1 MVPVL
6 DNWCARLG
14 FDVAKLA
21 MPLAFTA
28 QLGGCLTL
36 MGDAMNFAAQNIYS
50 SAGYSISFFE
60 FTPVAAPLLGFG
72 ILYFA
77 IVSPLLLGQQIHD
90 QETGD
95 TISQTH
101 SRCEIDDYFRVG
113 FVVNSSGAFSRGSM
127 KLEQA
132 GFSRFEGVFRIKMV
146 VRNGEQVW
154 GSDFHGHEDY
164 RLTAGDV
171 IIFCASAEGI
181 VALRKTGGIS
191 LTTELE
197 SERLGYGRSERALFE
212 IELPATST
220 LLGSPLDTSLLR
232 SEHHCALLAVR
243 ARPSAEEVKLAKEA
257 ACRLSHRTPHS
268 RWSQASPGSGAACPV
283 VRVSSTSSP
292 SATVP
297 TTTMKSFE
305 GFLLKEGDVLLIEA
319 APSVVASPPWARDF
333 GIVRSIPK
341 STPPR
346 LGRKRDMLR
355 SLGAIVGAA
364 MAIGIFIGSSM
375 KPELVNFTLTC
386 NLIILVLF
394 LLLTRTL
401 SLTDVFQSMDFSVL
415 LTMVGAFPLGEAIQA
430 VGLHLWAGKA
440 LAGLFA
446 SLGKFGTFLSVYLVC
461 GILTNLINNIAV
473 LAMFAPV
480 SVQLAHM
487 QGVSLRGIV
496 VCTTLASAA
505 VFTIPIGHQTN
516 VMVTPLGKYAWKDF
530 WKFGASFQI
539 LHGILCCVLCM
550 YMF

>member
-1 MVPVL
+1 M
-6 DNWCARLG
+6 
-14 FDVAKLA
+14 
-21 MPLAFTA
+21 
-28 QLGGCLTL
+28 
-36 MGDAMNFAAQNIYS
+36 
-50 SAGYSISFFE
+50 
-60 FTPVAAPLLGFG
+60 AAPLLVFG

-77 IVSPLLLGQQIHD
+77 IFSPILLSQQIHD
-90 QETGD
+90 QEGGD
-95 TISQTH
+95 TLSQRN
-101 SRCEIDDYFRVG
+101 SEGEVDDYFRVG
-113 FVVNSSGAFSRGSM
+113 FVVNSSGAFSRGNM
-127 KLEQA
+127 KLDSA
-132 GFSRFEGVFRIKMV
+132 GFSRFKGVFSIKMV
-146 VRNGEQVW
+146 IRNREQVW
-154 GSDFHGHEDY
+154 GSDFHGGHEDY

-197 SERLGYGRSERALFE
+197 SEMLGYGRAERALFE

-220 LLGSPLDTSLLR
+220 LLGSPLDTSQLR

-257 ACRLSHRTPHS
+257 VCRLSQRTPHS
-268 RWSQASPGSGAACPV
+268 RWSQASPESGAACSV
-283 VRVSSTSSP
+283 VRVSSTSSS
-292 SATVP
+292 SAIIP

-355 SLGAIVGAA
+355 SLGAIVGAG
-364 MAIGIFIGSSM
+364 MAIGIFVASSM

-394 LLLTRTL
+394 LLLTGTL

-430 VGLHLWAGKA
+430 VGLHLWAGRA

-446 SLGKFGTFLSVYLVC
+446 SFGKFGTFMSVYLVC

-480 SVQLAHM
+480 AVQLARM
-487 QGVSLRGIV
+487 QGVPLRGIV

-530 WKFGASFQI
+530 WKLGASFQI
-539 LHGILCCVLCM
+539 LHGFLCCVLCM